1 MTFSSAIAGQG
12 SFIDAAVLSVFRKKM
27 GKSAENFPP
36 GSSTFTPDEE
46 EELTNTEISIRRQLT
61 KNDVNSRNSS
71 QSKVST
77 GVRSLRV
84 LASIPY
90 CIASVAALFE
100 KPLLETAMIL
110 FAPISLHFALSCSI
124 QVTSDLLVLSRHSI
138 AIIIGTELTRE
149 RSVMSTSRR
158 IPDRFPIIMSSEV
171 TLTAESANN
180 RSRSRTNSSK
190 SLPRRAVLLQYQTG
204 MRCPFSST
212 ASTRKNHLALI
223 VSLKASSPFA

>member
-1 MTFSSAIAGQG
+1 MLQCQCCGTLREAAPGNSDD
-12 SFIDAAVLSVFRKKM
+12 FIR
-27 GKSAENFPP
+27 P
-36 GSSTFTPDEE
+36 
-46 EELTNTEISIRRQLT
+46 
-61 KNDVNSRNSS
+61 
-71 QSKVST
+71 
-77 GVRSLRV
+77 
-84 LASIPY
+84 
-90 CIASVAALFE
+90 
-100 KPLLETAMIL
+100 
-110 FAPISLHFALSCSI
+110 PISLHFALSCSI

-158 IPDRFPIIMSSEV
+158 IPDRFPIIMSGEV

-212 ASTRKNHLALI
+212 ASTRKNHLAVI